1 MPTMDSH
8 RVAESDDLAWET
20 VSSHTA
26 WRGRFPVFVDVI
38 RAHDGREME
47 YTHLGIGSG
56 AVVVLALDDR
66 DRAVC
71 VRQYRHPMR
80 GVTLE
85 LPAGHRDSGED
96 PLDAARR
103 EFEEETGYQ
112 LGRIEWLGDYTP
124 VPSLAAFKMH
134 MYVGGDLVAGSQ
146 QLEPNEVLE
155 VVRVPI
161 GELRAGILRGD
172 YPAVA
177 LNYTVL
183 LADARGKL
191 PR

>member
-1 MPTMDSH
+1 MDSH
-8 RVAESDDLAWET
+8 RVAEPDDLAWET

-103 EFEEETGYQ
+103 EFEEETGYR

>member
-1 MPTMDSH
+1 MPTKEPDH
-8 RVAESDDLAWET
+8 VADPDDLAWET

-38 RAHDGREME
+38 RARNGREME

-56 AVVVLALDDR
+56 AVVVLALDGQ

-85 LPAGHRDSGED
+85 LPAGHLDPGED
-96 PLDAARR
+96 PVDAAGR

-124 VPSLAAFKMH
+124 VPSLADFKMH
-134 MYVGGDLVAGSQ
+134 MYVGGDLIATRQ
-146 QLEPNEVLE
+146 DLEPTEVLE
-155 VVRVPI
+155 VIRIPI

-172 YPAVA
+172 YPAIA
-177 LNYTVL
+177 LNYPVL
-183 LADARGKL
+183 LADALGKL
-191 PR
+191 PG